1 MTEDANAT
9 LPFEWTPERTA
20 ALIALWDEGLP
31 TAEIGTRLGITKNAV
46 IGKVHRLGL
55 TKRASPIKGALPG
68 RKPRPVL
75 SADVIRLDRL
85 GPGMCSWPEGDPGS
99 EEFRFCGDRAVP
111 GKPYCEAHCARAY
124 VKPSKD
130 KDKSVAAA

>member
-1 MTEDANAT
+1 MTDET
-9 LPFEWTPERTA
+9 MSQVFEWTPEITA

-31 TAEIGTRLGITKNAV
+31 TAEIGQRLGITKNAV

-55 TKRASPIKGALPG
+55 TKRASPIKGTVPG
-68 RKPRPVL
+68 RKPRPAP

-99 EEFRFCGDRAVP
+99 EEFRFCGKKAVP
-111 GKPYCEAHCARAY
+111 GKPYCEEHCAKAY

-130 KDKSVAAA
+130 KDKSIAAA